1 MVPSAHG
8 DWLAANIPLARAHP
22 RPGEGHLTL
31 VTNSIG
37 EIFDDLLTLARKS
50 TPPGSAPVR

>member
-8 DWLAANIPLARAHP
+8 EWLAANIPLARARL

-31 VTNSIG
+31 AVNGFG
-37 EIFDDLLTLARKS
+37 EILDDLLALAGKS
-50 TPPGSAPVR
+50 WSESATQE